1 MPAYDAWRRLVPV
14 HHPLRDFEAGFCVSC
29 PGNDGRTRRALAA
42 LAVTK
47 AGKRLGPFYFEL
59 NRITEAMTGNAAHL
73 IVLEELDI
81 AGLDRIFGAD
91 YFQVA
96 CLNQLFEDQRAMLK
110 LFNRCPDI
118 GADTRVDH
126 CFVVDVTAI

>member
-1 MPAYDAWRRLVPV
+1 M
-14 HHPLRDFEAGFCVSC
+14 HHPLCDLEAIFGVRC
-29 PGNDGRTRRALAA
+29 PGNDGRARRALAA
-42 LAVTK
+42 LAVTE
-47 AGKRLGPFYFEL
+47 AGKLLRAFYFEAD
-59 NRITEAMTGNAAHL
+59 RITEAMAGDTAHL
-73 IVLEELDI
+73 VVLEELDI

-110 LFNRCPDI
+110 LFNRCTDI